1 MFWRILP
8 SETLISRTL
17 VTFIC
22 LFRKKFEL
30 FVLDPAGDWYYRWL
44 FVIAMPVLYNWCL
57 LVAR

>member
-1 MFWRILP
+1 MRTP
-8 SETLISRTL
+8 SLSL
-17 VTFIC
+17 ASVY
-22 LFRKKFEL
+22 LLRKKFEL

>member
-1 MFWRILP
+1 MFWRILA
-8 SETLISRTL
+8 SETLSSSNL
-17 VTFIC
+17 VTSIC